1 MDLTGI
7 WQEHKTFITMV
18 MAGLLVFIIGQ
29 VIISELYPVDAEKT
43 SVYRT
48 KREIQRLQVVQRDDL
63 AAADEDNER
72 YVSTYDSV
80 VKRINYVPREEF
92 LLKPTE
98 SADVQYFRIV
108 AREREALVEWPKT
121 QNITVDN
128 NLGMPELSPTRK
140 KEIQRNLL
148 ALDVVDRVVGL
159 AIQSD
164 IREVGTIE
172 LVPDLRRRKTGFIDE
187 LKVRFKMTGTMAK
200 TAAFLEK
207 LQFAENYLVVSEAE
221 IVSAASDSNLL
232 ETDLTISAI
241 NVLQGEEE

>member
-7 WQEHKTFITMV
+7 WQEHKTFITLV

-29 VIISELYPVDAEKT
+29 VIISEFYPVDAEKAA
-43 SVYRT
+43 VYRA
-48 KREIQRLQVVQRDDL
+48 RRDIQRLEVVQRDDL
-63 AAADEDNER
+63 EAAEEDNEK
-72 YVSTYDSV
+72 YAATYDSV
-80 VKRINYVPREEF
+80 VKRVNFVPREEF
-92 LLKPTE
+92 LLTPTE

-121 QNITVDN
+121 QNITVAN

-140 KEIQRNLL
+140 KEIERNLI

-159 AIQSD
+159 AIESD
-164 IREVGTIE
+164 MREVGTIE

-207 LQFAENYLVVSEAE
+207 LQYSENYLVVSEAE
-221 IVSAASDSNLL
+221 LVATAGDGNLL
-232 ETDLTISAI
+232 ETDLTVSAMT
-241 NVLQGEEE
+241 VLQGEEE